1 MVKKINDDLIN
12 SSIENNPFQG
22 EQILVDTLVR
32 EESRL
37 REEGYYTKDIR
48 GLHILDHMY
57 ADGGKINTAID
68 IAKKI
73 FE

>member
-37 REEGYYTKDIR
+37 RE
-48 GLHILDHMY
+48 
-57 ADGGKINTAID
+57 
-68 IAKKI
+68 
-73 FE
+73 